1 MADLDAYKHNFVPDD
16 EGLFC
21 LFCGRT
27 EPEHKAPGAGERGG
41 KDFFSTSRPNEFAD
55 DAVEGELEEED
66 DWDAIQDELKRLTK
80 RCRVEAEAREKA
92 ELLLAEM
99 KSAFEKLREDVGN
112 IRTWGSASDGQ
123 LGHRGQRPALV
134 EMHGILRQM
143 SCGGAHTAAVTDDG
157 QLYVWGRGN
166 EGQLGLGDFRP
177 RAVPALLKAL
187 GDKAAGTTVLQV
199 QCGGAHTLVLCDN
212 GDVYAWGSNDDMQLG
227 LGPGVGKKVNRP
239 ELVTDLSGKGILRIA
254 VRWIPP
260 PQPPLATSP
269 TPFPTHPEAGCTAP
283 RASHTLPV

>member
-1 MADLDAYKHNFVPDD
+1 MFATGGGSCVGAQRAGGMADTDAYKHAFVPDD

-27 EPEHKAPGAGERGG
+27 EPEHKPPGPGASGSNDYFRQG
-41 KDFFSTSRPNEFAD
+41 RPDEFAD

-92 ELLLAEM
+92 ELLLSEM
-99 KSAFEKLREDVGN
+99 KGAFEKLREDVGN

-134 EMHGILRQM
+134 ELHGILRQM

-166 EGQLGLGDFRP
+166 EGQLGLG
-177 RAVPALLKAL
+177 AC
-187 GDKAAGTTVLQV
+187 TS
-199 QCGGAHTLVLCDN
+199 TLVL
-212 GDVYAWGSNDDMQLG
+212 G
-227 LGPGVGKKVNRP
+227 
-239 ELVTDLSGKGILRIA
+239 
-254 VRWIPP
+254 
-260 PQPPLATSP
+260 
-269 TPFPTHPEAGCTAP
+269 
-283 RASHTLPV
+283 

>member
-1 MADLDAYKHNFVPDD
+1 MGLPGKTGAARMADSDAYKHNFVPDD

-27 EPEHKAPGAGERGG
+27 EPEHKPPGPGTTGG
-41 KDFFSTSRPNEFAD
+41 TDYFSNNRTDEFAD

-92 ELLLAEM
+92 ELLLSEM
-99 KSAFEKLREDVGN
+99 KGAFEKLREDVGN

-134 EMHGILRQM
+134 ELHGILRQM

-166 EGQLGLGDFRP
+166 EGQLGLGDC
-177 RAVPALLKAL
+177 
-187 GDKAAGTTVLQV
+187 TS
-199 QCGGAHTLVLCDN
+199 TLV
-212 GDVYAWGSNDDMQLG
+212 
-227 LGPGVGKKVNRP
+227 GVR
-239 ELVTDLSGKGILRIA
+239 L
-254 VRWIPP
+254 
-260 PQPPLATSP
+260 
-269 TPFPTHPEAGCTAP
+269 TA
-283 RASHTLPV
+283 S